1 MIDPVSW
8 AWQGTDLS
16 IRGGAPTSAQCGEPG
31 SFGQVMQDALASW
44 RVSQHA
50 NHRME
55 ERGISLTSADWRAM
69 EQAAKQAESK
79 GARDT
84 YMVMGDVGFVVHLP
98 SRTLVTALKH
108 EEHPIVTQIDS
119 VVFVSRPDR

>member
-8 AWQGTDLS
+8 AWQGANLS
-16 IRGGAPTSAQCGEPG
+16 IHGGTLASTTRSEPG
-31 SFGQVMQDALASW
+31 AFRQLMQDALASW

-50 NHRME
+50 THRME

-79 GARDT
+79 GARDA